1 MLSIDDLSRARVK
14 IAEQFVRQCRDG
26 PQSTGLAAG
35 IKACGQRLG
44 ETESPQRGLHGTA
57 AAIRVL
63 AAYDNGDARLLLP
76 QLVRYIK
83 ERESVEPS
91 KEGDRLRADSCNVI
105 KISETLYALYH
116 VDAAVAQTEELRR
129 QLASTLTSGMV
140 AGQGWS
146 YYTDRPQT
154 VEPLPTA
161 LAVQALATEG
171 YPVNGPVQSLMS
183 TVISNGTGIAA
194 IATADVSVKVLCLYV
209 LAFGRGGLALVSPPD
224 LKKAF
229 FTLWSQLSSLLKD
242 HDIEQNVEYQREGE
256 HHYVRVPWQLYLI
269 ALAAQLAPFRS
280 FASRSAQ
287 SRLRS
292 VLSAAASPVGFFYP
306 HSGSRVSARTNAILY
321 EVLVVIERLLPQV
334 SWKLRSGGVVDLVIN
349 SRVTVWA
356 ARAVFFLIA
365 FLSLLQWTQGLTTG
379 LGALAPNILSAL
391 LLLLLSA
398 RRPR

>member
-1 MLSIDDLSRARVK
+1 MLSNDDLPRTRVK

-26 PQSTGLAAG
+26 PQSTDLAVG

-44 ETESPQRGLHGTA
+44 ETVSPQRGLHGTA

-63 AAYDNGDARLLLP
+63 AAYDNSDARLLLP
-76 QLVRYIK
+76 QLVRYIR
-83 ERESVEPS
+83 ERESVEPLR
-91 KEGDRLRADSCNVI
+91 ERDRLRADSCNVI
-105 KISETLYALYH
+105 KISETLYALHH

-129 QLASTLTSGMV
+129 HLASTLTTGMV

-146 YYTDRPQT
+146 YYTDRPQA

-171 YPVNGPVQSLMS
+171 YSVDGPVLSLMS
-183 TVISNGTGIAA
+183 TVISNGTGIA

-209 LAFGRGGLALVSPPD
+209 LAFGRAGRALVSPLD

-269 ALAAQLAPFRS
+269 ALAAQLDPFRS
-280 FASRSAQ
+280 FASRSVQ

-321 EVLVVIERLLPQV
+321 EVLAIIERLLPQM
-334 SWKLRSGGVVDLVIN
+334 SWKLRLGGVVDLVIN

-365 FLSLLQWTQGLTTG
+365 FLSLRQWTQGLTTG
-379 LGALAPNILSAL
+379 LGALAPNILSAF
-391 LLLLLSA
+391 LLLLLST